1 LNKRKGL
8 KRSFFK
14 TPLHP
19 KPELLLALRE
29 IDELI
34 WIYDGFNGRMLD
46 HHEKEVFKK
55 IVGGREFTK
64 DDINTNARNFQFELR
79 IASYFKQQSFQ
90 VAINKESDVIAT
102 KDDITL
108 IIECKRLYSPSQID
122 NRIKECYFQLERTI
136 NLYPEK
142 QKVFGIAVFDITK
155 ITFPHQGIS
164 WGFSYGHAKRN
175 IQKQLLS
182 VMRSYDFAQIF
193 NGNENIVAVW
203 VKVHIPSIAFGKIP
217 ATRFSSAIIPLAPFS
232 DWRANGFKVFNDA
245 FVNASRKG
253 G

>member
-1 LNKRKGL
+1 
-8 KRSFFK
+8 
-14 TPLHP
+14 
-19 KPELLLALRE
+19 
-29 IDELI
+29 
-34 WIYDGFNGRMLD
+34 MLD